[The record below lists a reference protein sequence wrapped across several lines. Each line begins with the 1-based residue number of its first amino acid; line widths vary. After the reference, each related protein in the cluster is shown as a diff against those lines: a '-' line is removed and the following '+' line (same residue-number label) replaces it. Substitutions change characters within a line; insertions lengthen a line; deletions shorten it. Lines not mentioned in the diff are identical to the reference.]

1 MPRRARIA
9 GLTIRRSSSVHTTA
23 SRGKSNRHGKG
34 RSAAHYAPVV
44 YLYAIVAPLF
54 TRMLIYSP

>member
-23 SRGKSNRHGKG
+23 SRGKSNRPGG